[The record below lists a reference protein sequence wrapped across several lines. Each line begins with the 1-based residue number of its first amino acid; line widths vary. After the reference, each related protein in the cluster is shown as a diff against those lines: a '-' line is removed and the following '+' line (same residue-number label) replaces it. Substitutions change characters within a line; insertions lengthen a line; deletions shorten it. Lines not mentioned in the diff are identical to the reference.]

1 MAVFDE
7 AAAERA
13 LKRVKVQQ
21 LRDELD
27 QIAADLEINDSY
39 DAGNLIPSGDEDNTW
54 VIISSQS
61 QEQTA

>member
-1 MAVFDE
+1 MLFDFILDE
-7 AAAERA
+7 DREIDED
-13 LKRVKVQQ
+13 LTEQ

-27 QIAADLEINDSY
+27 QIVADLEINDSY

-54 VIISSQS
+54 EIISSQS